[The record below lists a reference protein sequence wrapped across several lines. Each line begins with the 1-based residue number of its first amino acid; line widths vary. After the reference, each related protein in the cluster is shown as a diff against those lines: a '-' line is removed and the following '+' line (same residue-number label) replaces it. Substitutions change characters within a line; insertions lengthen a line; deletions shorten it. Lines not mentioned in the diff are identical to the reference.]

1 MSPQSHTTYLHW
13 PERALS
19 LPLQFTYAILEWN
32 NLVMLINMTRGIGSY
47 KFSPGYQAF
56 SGGAHEKLFPDYI
69 LDMTEEQ
76 RAVMEPPYCRR

>member
-1 MSPQSHTTYLHW
+1 
-13 PERALS
+13 

-56 SGGAHEKLFPDYI
+56 SGGVHEKLCPDYI